1 MFKKTKNFLFQNTNA
16 KQTIIKNFFWLS
28 FGVSLSKILK
38 SIVIIYAARILGVGG
53 YGVFTYALS
62 FAAIFNIFSDI
73 GLSNLLTRD
82 LIKKDDKKSYLATAL
97 SIKII
102 LSLGTIIFIGFV
114 APMFTNIQEAK
125 DLMLIT
131 AILITFDGLR
141 NFLFSIYRSAN
152 KMQFEAIL
160 EILTEIIITISC
172 ITVLFKHPSVMNFS
186 LAYMV
191 ASGIGFIIT
200 IITTSKYLSNT
211 MKNFKKGLLI
221 PIIKSALP
229 FTVVGIFGV
238 LMTNIDSV
246 IIGFLRPVQDLG
258 LFGAAQRPISIIYLI
273 PGFMYTALLPF
284 FSKFAKD
291 KDKLVKFTEK
301 SIIISLGLALPIV
314 IGGAIL
320 AKPIIN
326 VIYGY
331 NFIESANVFSIL
343 LITMIPI
350 FPGTILSAILLA
362 KDKQKVFIRSTFY
375 GAIINIAFDFLLIPK
390 YGIEGS
396 AFATVLAQLT
406 ANGILFFEIKK
417 EMNLNIMNKFKKIIL
432 SLIVMTVSTFI
443 LKLYK
448 FPLIIIFASSVFTY
462 FILLILLKEEI
473 IDDIKLIKS

>member
-1 MFKKTKNFLFQNTNA
+1 MLKKTKNFLFKNSNT
-16 KQTIIKNFFWLS
+16 KQTIVKNFFWVS

-38 SIVIIYAARILGVGG
+38 SIVIIYAARILGVEG
-53 YGVFTYALS
+53 YGIFTYALS

-102 LSLGTIIFIGFV
+102 LSLATIIFIGFV
-114 APMFTNIQEAK
+114 SPMFTNIQAAK
-125 DLMLIT
+125 DLMLVT

-141 NFLFSIYRSAN
+141 NFLFSIYRSEN

-160 EILTEIIITISC
+160 EILTEVIITIAC
-172 ITVLFKHPSVMNFS
+172 ITVLFRNPSVINFS

-191 ASGIGFIIT
+191 ASGIGFIVT
-200 IITTSKYLSNT
+200 IITTGKYLSNII
-211 MKNFKKGLLI
+211 KNFKKQLLL

-284 FSKFAKD
+284 FSKFAND
-291 KDKLVKFTEK
+291 KEKLEKFTQK

-314 IGGAIL
+314 IGGMIL

-331 NFIESANVFSIL
+331 NFIGSAKVFSIL

-362 KDKQKVFIRSTFY
+362 KDKQKVFIKSTFY
-375 GAIINIAFDFLLIPK
+375 GAIINIIFDFLLIPK

-396 AFATVLAQLT
+396 AWATVLSQFV
-406 ANGILFFEIKK
+406 ANGILFYTVNQ
-417 EMNLNIMNKFKKIIL
+417 EMSLKILNKLKKIIL
-432 SLIVMTVSTFI
+432 SLLIMTIFVLIFKMYSLPLLFI
-443 LKLYK
+443 FL
-448 FPLIIIFASSVFTY
+448 SSALTY
-462 FILLILLKEEI
+462 FISLMVLKEEI
-473 IDDIKLIKS
+473 IDDIKLINS